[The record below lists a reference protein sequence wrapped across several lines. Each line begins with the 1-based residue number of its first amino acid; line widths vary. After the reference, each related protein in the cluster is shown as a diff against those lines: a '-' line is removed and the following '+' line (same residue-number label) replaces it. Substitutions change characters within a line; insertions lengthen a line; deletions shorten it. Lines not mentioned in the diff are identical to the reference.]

1 MLCLLLQGLVLVLVL
16 VLEGLSITSTSTSRS
31 TNYTPALIVSRKPDR
46 PRRPCRSC
54 RRAPGVG
61 RLRRRQL
68 SQPARRE
75 FLLDLALVALEQLL
89 QRLGRRVRQRLQQQ
103 VGLRLVLQDAGQPL
117 HLLLE
122 ILPVRLA
129 IGGQGRLI
137 GDEESRGDG
146 ERGRQG
152 DGEIRR
158 SGSPTRFAGN
168 RPVSPSPRP
177 PVRRLQRL
185 RKAPDFTLQ
194 LLDASQSLLVFHVV
208 TSRQGEIRGR
218 RLY

>member
-16 VLEGLSITSTSTSRS
+16 VLVLEGLSITSTSTSTSRS

-89 QRLGRRVRQRLQQQ
+89 QRFRRRVRQR
-103 VGLRLVLQDAGQPL
+103 
-117 HLLLE
+117 
-122 ILPVRLA
+122 
-129 IGGQGRLI
+129 
-137 GDEESRGDG
+137 
-146 ERGRQG
+146 
-152 DGEIRR
+152 
-158 SGSPTRFAGN
+158 
-168 RPVSPSPRP
+168 
-177 PVRRLQRL
+177 
-185 RKAPDFTLQ
+185 
-194 LLDASQSLLVFHVV
+194 
-208 TSRQGEIRGR
+208 
-218 RLY
+218 